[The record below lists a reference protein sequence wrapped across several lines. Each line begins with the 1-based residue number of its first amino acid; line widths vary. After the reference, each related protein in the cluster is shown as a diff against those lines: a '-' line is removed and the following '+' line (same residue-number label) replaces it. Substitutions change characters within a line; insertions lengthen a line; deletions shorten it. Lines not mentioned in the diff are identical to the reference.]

1 MSRRKRPSWKPATSF
16 KLTKLPPN
24 GPKPGQS
31 TDAFIYGKDK
41 ANERL
46 MDDPRTKFN
55 DVQ

>member
-1 MSRRKRPSWKPATSF
+1 MSRRKRPSWKPATNF

-46 MDDPRTKFN
+46 MDLSLIHI
-55 DVQ
+55 